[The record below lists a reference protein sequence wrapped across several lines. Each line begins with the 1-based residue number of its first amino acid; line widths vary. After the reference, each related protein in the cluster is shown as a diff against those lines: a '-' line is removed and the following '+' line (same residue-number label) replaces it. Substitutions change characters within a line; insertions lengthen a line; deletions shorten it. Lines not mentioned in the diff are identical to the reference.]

1 MNEYLPSNV
10 IPTEISYDYGALS
23 FCQSLLQVIQFKIEQ
38 NISDISFNQEI
49 ELVDKNITNLLSTV
63 NPQLVKKYF
72 PDFYI
77 E

>member
-10 IPTEISYDYGALS
+10 IPTGIQYDYGALS
-23 FCQSLLQVIQFKIEQ
+23 FCQSLSKVIQFKIEQ
-38 NISDISFNQEI
+38 NITDISFNQDI